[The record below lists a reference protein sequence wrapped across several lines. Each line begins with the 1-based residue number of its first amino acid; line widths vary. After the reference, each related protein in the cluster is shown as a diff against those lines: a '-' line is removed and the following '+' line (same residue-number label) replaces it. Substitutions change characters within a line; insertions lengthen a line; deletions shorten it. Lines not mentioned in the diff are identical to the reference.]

1 MDNSNSNNKNIP
13 VYKMWWFWVVIIG
26 TFLIWSQIISDN
38 ASNFNHGITATQI
51 RECKQNAIS
60 IEYKDLMRYPD
71 KYYDIYVV
79 YTGKVLQVIQK
90 SSDKYE
96 LRIATDSYYDDV
108 VYADIILSKMGI
120 NILEGDMI
128 RIYGKAKGNISYIAL
143 LGNKITI
150 PHIEVITYE
159 LQTIN

>member
-13 VYKMWWFWVVIIG
+13 VYKMWWFWVIIIG

-60 IEYKDLMRYPD
+60 IEYKDLIRYPD
-71 KYYDIYVV
+71 KYYDTYVV

-120 NILEGDMI
+120 NILEDDMI